1 MKSSVGGRMSKTV
14 GRKDKGSSFSG
25 VVSGAVMALGV
36 GVCVLVPLAAR
47 KLGFGEPYGLAAAAI
62 ATAALLVVARR
73 FSTGVV
79 GGNASLD
86 RIAATLIET
95 AEKATEAE
103 MLTLAQHSLDKN
115 LQILQT
121 ALRECGEARVVNG
134 VLYYG
139 QRRINDDVEIVD
151 SVRQSAG
158 GTATVFLGDLRIAT
172 NVLKPDGSRA
182 VGTRLTAEK
191 VIETVLKQGKVFRG
205 EAEILGEAYYTIYE
219 PILSDGKVVGILYV
233 GVRKA
238 EFAAQ
243 HGDDLGSAG
252 AAEAVN
258 RALLALQRSAKTQAD
273 TARDAIVQRQ
283 EAEDLRRQQEARR
296 QAVAAEQRLV
306 VEGLSAAL
314 ERLARGDL
322 SMPIKAVFPAEYEKL
337 RSDYNTTLESLRNLI
352 AEISGGVGSLSEG
365 ARDISSAADQ
375 LAHRTEQQA
384 ASLEQTA
391 AALNEITNTVRA
403 TSAGAGQAKTAV
415 DIAHGD
421 VERSGQTMIEA
432 VNAMGRIEASARQ
445 MELIIATIDEIAFQ
459 TNLLALNAG
468 VEAARAGESGRGFA
482 VVAQEVRALAQRS
495 AGAAREI
502 KGLISSSSQ
511 QVSLGADLVNETG
524 AALGKVVDQVREV
537 SRLVSEIA
545 RSAVEQTSGLDEV
558 NIAVNQMDRF
568 TQQNAAMVEE
578 STAASHSIRAE
589 ASRLMSKVSVFK
601 LSEDHEIASSEAA

>member
-1 MKSSVGGRMSKTV
+1 MSKAI
-14 GRKDKGSSFSG
+14 GQKGARVAFSKLAFSG
-25 VVSGAVMALGV
+25 GMLIGV
-36 GVCVLVPLAAR
+36 PLCVLAPMGIE
-47 KLGFGEPYGLAAAAI
+47 KLGYGGAYGLAAAAI
-62 ATAALLVVARR
+62 TTTALLFLVRR
-73 FSTGVV
+73 FAPGA
-79 GGNASLD
+79 GGGDASFD
-86 RIAATLIET
+86 KIAETLIET
-95 AEKATEAE
+95 AQKATEAE

-121 ALRECGEARVVNG
+121 ALRECGEARLVNG
-134 VLYYG
+134 ALFYG
-139 QRRINDDVEIVD
+139 QRRINDDTEIVD
-151 SVRQSAG
+151 SVRQAAG

-191 VIETVLKQGKVFRG
+191 VIETVLNQGKVFRG

-243 HGDDLGSAG
+243 HGDGLGSVS
-252 AAEAVN
+252 AADAVKH
-258 RALLALQRSAKTQAD
+258 ALSALQRSAKTQAD

-306 VEGLSAAL
+306 VESLSAAL
-314 ERLARGDL
+314 ERLAHGDL
-322 SMPIKAVFPAEYEKL
+322 SVPIKTAFPQEYEKL
-337 RSDYNTTLESLRNLI
+337 RSDYNTALQSLRNLI
-352 AEISGGVGSLSEG
+352 SEISGGVGSLGEG

-391 AALNEITNTVRA
+391 AALNEITMTVRA
-403 TSAGAGQAKTAV
+403 TSTGAGLAKTAV
-415 DIAHGD
+415 DIAHSD
-421 VERSGQTMIEA
+421 VERSGQTMIDA

-468 VEAARAGESGRGFA
+468 VEAARAGDSGRGFA

-502 KGLISSSSQ
+502 KILISGSNQ
-511 QVSLGADLVNETG
+511 EVALGASLVNETG
-524 AALGKVVDQVREV
+524 EALGKVVDQVREI

-545 RSAVEQTSGLDEV
+545 SSAVEQASGLDEV
-558 NIAVNQMDRF
+558 NIAVNQMDQF

-589 ASRLMSKVSVFK
+589 ADRLKSKVSVFK
-601 LSEDHEIASSEAA
+601 LFDETDIMASEAA